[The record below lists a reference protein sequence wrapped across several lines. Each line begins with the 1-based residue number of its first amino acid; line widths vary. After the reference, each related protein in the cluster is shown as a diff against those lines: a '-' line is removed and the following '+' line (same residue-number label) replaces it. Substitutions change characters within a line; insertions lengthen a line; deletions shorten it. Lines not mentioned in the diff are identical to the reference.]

1 MIVASHSPRR
11 IELVAELGF
20 LARSVS
26 PDIDE
31 SARAHESPEQ
41 LVERLA
47 CAKAAAVLERGVASP
62 DEPVIAADTI
72 VALGD
77 EVLGKPADDADAA
90 RMLHALSGREH
101 RVSSG
106 VCVLVAGP
114 DGTSAAVERSF
125 VETTRVRFYPL
136 TDDEIAAYVATG
148 EPADKAGAYGI
159 QGKGRLLV
167 ESIDGDYF
175 NVVGLPVARLW
186 RVLRALGI
194 SPDDQRQ

>member
-1 MIVASHSPRR
+1 VILASHSPRR

-20 LARSVS
+20 DARSVS

-31 SARAHESPEQ
+31 SAHDGESPER

-47 CAKAAAVLERGVASP
+47 RAKASAVLERGVASP
-62 DEPVIAADTI
+62 GEPIIAADTV

-77 EVLGKPADDADAA
+77 EVLGKPADEADAT
-90 RMLHALSGREH
+90 RMLHELSGRRH

-114 DGTSAAVERSF
+114 KGAPAAEERSF
-125 VETTRVRFYPL
+125 VETTQVRFYPL
-136 TDDEIAAYVATG
+136 SDEEIAAYVATG

-159 QGKGRLLV
+159 QGRGRLLV
-167 ESIDGDYF
+167 EGIDGDYF
-175 NVVGLPVARLW
+175 NVVGLPVAHLW
-186 RVLRALGI
+186 RVLRAMGI
-194 SPDDQRQ
+194 SPDRRQ